1 LFHLLKAFLSVYET
15 HNFTKTANS
24 LYLTQPTVSAQ
35 IRKLE
40 DYLNVSLFI
49 RNGKQEILPTK
60 EADFL
65 YPRILKI
72 IEEWNDAVTHVNT
85 QKNYRE
91 KCVLASSQT
100 CGAYL
105 LPKIVPIL
113 VKQFPMV
120 NFSFPVMSG
129 KEIVQE
135 LEKAKVDF
143 GLIETPEQ
151 SELVERYIATKDE
164 LVLAGDP
171 ESDYWLLP
179 ETDSPLG
186 FVNENYLKYNNL
198 SPKIIRTYN
207 HEMVL
212 ALLKNHVGKT
222 IISRLALDQTF
233 PYQQLDTDTFSQ
245 RNLYFLTRK
254 KVVSEK
260 LGKIS
265 SFIQEQLSHKDKL
278 F

>member
-1 LFHLLKAFLSVYET
+1 MFHLLKTFLSVYET

-24 LYLTQPTVSAQ
+24 LYLSQPTVSAQ

-40 DYLNVSLFI
+40 EDLNVSLFI

-65 YPRILKI
+65 YPRVLKI
-72 IEEWNDAVTHVNT
+72 IEEWNDAMTHIST

-100 CGAYL
+100 CGTSL
-105 LPKIVPIL
+105 IPKIVPTL
-113 VKQFPMV
+113 VKHFPMV

-143 GLIETPEQ
+143 GLIETPER
-151 SELVERYIATKDE
+151 SELIDRHVITKDE

-171 ESDYWLLP
+171 NSDYWLLP
-179 ETDSPLG
+179 ETD
-186 FVNENYLKYNNL
+186 
-198 SPKIIRTYN
+198 
-207 HEMVL
+207 
-212 ALLKNHVGKT
+212 
-222 IISRLALDQTF
+222 
-233 PYQQLDTDTFSQ
+233 
-245 RNLYFLTRK
+245 
-254 KVVSEK
+254 
-260 LGKIS
+260 
-265 SFIQEQLSHKDKL
+265 
-278 F
+278 

>member
-1 LFHLLKAFLSVYET
+1 MFHLLKSFLSVYET

-40 DYLNVSLFI
+40 DYLNVTLFI

-65 YPRILKI
+65 YPRVLKI
-72 IEEWNDAVTHVNT
+72 LEEWNDAITHVNT
-85 QKNYRE
+85 QKSYRE
-91 KCVLASSQT
+91 NCVLASSQT

-105 LPKIVPIL
+105 IPKIVPIL
-113 VKQFPMV
+113 VKHFPMV

-129 KEIVQE
+129 EEIVQE

-143 GLIETPEQ
+143 GLIETPER
-151 SELVERYIATKDE
+151 SELVERYIVAKDE
-164 LVLAGDP
+164 LVLAGNP

-186 FVNENYLKYNNL
+186 FINENYLKYNNL
-198 SPKIIRTYN
+198 SPNIIRTYN
-207 HEMVL
+207 HDMAL
-212 ALLKNHVGKT
+212 ALLKHQVGKT
-222 IISRLALDQTF
+222 IISKLALNSTV
-233 PYQQLDTDTFSQ
+233 PYQRLEAIGE

-260 LGKIS
+260 LAEIS
-265 SFIQEQLSHKDKL
+265 TFIQEQLSHNQIP

>member
-1 LFHLLKAFLSVYET
+1 MFHLLKAFLSVYET

-40 DYLNVSLFI
+40 DHLNVTLFI

-72 IEEWNDAVTHVNT
+72 IEEWNGAITHVNT
-85 QKNYRE
+85 QKSYRE
-91 KCVLASSQT
+91 NCVLASSQT
-100 CGAYL
+100 CGTYL
-105 LPKIVPIL
+105 IPKIVPIL
-113 VKQFPMV
+113 VKRFPMV

-129 KEIVQE
+129 EEIVQA

-143 GLIETPEQ
+143 GLIETPER
-151 SELVERYIATKDE
+151 SELVDRYIVTKDE

-171 ESDYWLLP
+171 DSDYWLLP
-179 ETDSPLG
+179 ETDSPLD
-186 FVNENYLKYNNL
+186 FINENYLKYNNL
-198 SPKIIRTYN
+198 TPNIIRTYN

-212 ALLKNHVGKT
+212 ALLKHHVGKT
-222 IISRLALDQTF
+222 IVSKLALEQNL
-233 PYQQLDTDTFSQ
+233 PYQCLDSFGE

-260 LGKIS
+260 LGQIS
-265 SFIQEQLSHKDKL
+265 AFIQEQLSHREM
-278 F
+278 FS

>member
-1 LFHLLKAFLSVYET
+1 MFHLLKAFLSVYET
-15 HNFTKTANS
+15 HNFTKTANN
-24 LYLTQPTVSAQ
+24 LYLSQPTVSSQ

-40 DYLNVSLFI
+40 DYLNVSLFA

-72 IEEWNDAVTHVNT
+72 IEEWNDAITHVDT
-85 QKNYRE
+85 QKTYRE

-105 LPKIVPIL
+105 IPKIVPVL
-113 VKQFPMV
+113 VKHFPMV

-129 KEIVQE
+129 PEIVQE

-143 GLIETPEQ
+143 GLIETPER
-151 SELVERYIATKDE
+151 SELMTRHVIAKDE
-164 LVLAGDP
+164 LVLAGDSN
-171 ESDYWLLP
+171 SDYWILP
-179 ETDSPLG
+179 ETNSPLG
-186 FVNENYLKYNNL
+186 FINENYLKYNNL
-198 SPKIIRTYN
+198 SPNLIRTYN
-207 HEMVL
+207 HEMAL
-212 ALLKNHVGKT
+212 ALLKHQVGKT
-222 IISRLALDQTF
+222 IISKLALDPSI
-233 PYQQLDTDTFSQ
+233 PYQHLKTLNN
-245 RNLYFLTRK
+245 RNLYFVTRK

-265 SFIQEQLSHKDKL
+265 RFIQERLSDTTDQLT
-278 F
+278 

>member
-1 LFHLLKAFLSVYET
+1 MFHLLKAFLSVYET
-15 HNFTKTANS
+15 HNFTKTANN

-65 YPRILKI
+65 YPRVLKI

-105 LPKIVPIL
+105 LPRIVPIL

-143 GLIETPEQ
+143 GLIETPEH

-171 ESDYWLLP
+171 DSDYWLLP
-179 ETDSPLG
+179 EANSPLG
-186 FVNENYLKYNNL
+186 FINENYLKYNNL
-198 SPKIIRTYN
+198 SPNIIRTYN
-207 HEMVL
+207 HEMAL

-222 IISRLALDQTF
+222 IISKLALDQTL
-233 PYQQLDTDTFSQ
+233 PYQQLDTFSE

-265 SFIQEQLSHKDKL
+265 TFIQDQLSHKEKL